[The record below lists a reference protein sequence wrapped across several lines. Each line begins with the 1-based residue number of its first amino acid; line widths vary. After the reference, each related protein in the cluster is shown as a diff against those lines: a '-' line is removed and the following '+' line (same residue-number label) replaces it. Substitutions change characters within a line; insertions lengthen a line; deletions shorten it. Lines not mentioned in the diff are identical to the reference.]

1 MRPTAVLL
9 QHALRLTFFTR
20 PNCMLCTEAKD
31 VLSKVW
37 DRRHFEYNEVDVMQP
52 AGKEWRNLYE
62 FDTPVR
68 KITEARQVHFDKTR
82 DLEQTTGTTAK
93 ARKVMHRF
101 TEAEVEAAMDDVE
114 HRHK

>member
-37 DRRHFEYNEVDVMQP
+37 DRRHFEYDEIDVMQ
-52 AGKEWRNLYE
+52 AASKEWRNLYE
-62 FDTPVR
+62 FDTPVVR
-68 KITEARQVHFDKTR
+68 SSIA
-82 DLEQTTGTTAK
+82 
-93 ARKVMHRF
+93 
-101 TEAEVEAAMDDVE
+101 
-114 HRHK
+114 

>member
-37 DRRHFEYNEVDVMQP
+37 DRRHFEYDEVNVMQP

-62 FDTPVR
+62 FDTPV
-68 KITEARQVHFDKTR
+68 VHFDKTR

-93 ARKVMHRF
+93 ARKLMHRF
-101 TEAEVEAAMDDVE
+101 TEAEVETAMDDVE